1 MPASARGVTLPP
13 VTSATPYRENA
24 RSMDVVDVILRDG
37 STLRLR
43 PPVRADADAILDFF
57 HALSEQSLYMRFHGF
72 PSLGPQVVEQVLES
86 D

>member
-43 PPVRADADAILDFF
+43 PPVRAGAPASSTTSTGTENITKT
-57 HALSEQSLYMRFHGF
+57 GI
-72 PSLGPQVVEQVLES
+72 
-86 D
+86 